1 MTLDEMSADWKLGSQ
16 NNHNFKT
23 EIKTEA
29 AVRTIKWKEK
39 RKKRKKKKFFLA
51 KNKKRRIF
59 SIKKVENH
67 LLGFGS

>member
-1 MTLDEMSADWKLGSQ
+1 VKG
-16 NNHNFKT
+16 
-23 EIKTEA
+23 
-29 AVRTIKWKEK
+29 KEEEEEE
-39 RKKRKKKKFFLA
+39 KKVFWA